1 MVRRTR
7 WPGCRGGNDLSLG
20 ARPTALTQLGTK
32 PAAAARTIP
41 TIGQTANGP
50 DLQKFDRESNLV
62 AAFFGASVFMTR
74 TREDSENP
82 QRRWGRSRP
91 RLGALGPWA
100 PSAGGCL
107 TRRRPPHDFQHQ
119 AGTCHSIQK
128 HSARKVASKF
138 DRDQTIINL
147 GWCGRTGKRGKL
159 RLAGGNIG
167 VPNV

>member
-1 MVRRTR
+1 
-7 WPGCRGGNDLSLG
+7 
-20 ARPTALTQLGTK
+20 
-32 PAAAARTIP
+32 
-41 TIGQTANGP
+41 
-50 DLQKFDRESNLV
+50 
-62 AAFFGASVFMTR
+62 MTR

-82 QRRWGRSRP
+82 NVDGGGHALDLALRPLGTLSR
-91 RLGALGPWA
+91 
-100 PSAGGCL
+100 GCL

-159 RLAGGNIG
+159 RLAGGNMG